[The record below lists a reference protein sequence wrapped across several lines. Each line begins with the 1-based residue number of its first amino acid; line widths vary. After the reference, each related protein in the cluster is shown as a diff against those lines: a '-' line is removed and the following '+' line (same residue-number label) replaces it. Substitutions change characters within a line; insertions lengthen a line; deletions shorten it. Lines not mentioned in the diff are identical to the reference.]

1 MANIDLAE
9 LLNATQ
15 AAAAADGNPLRAFL
29 LSEAD
34 GDSFRIWVENFS
46 AHGKPATLPLRQ
58 YLAQQVALMDELI
71 EEQVNAILHHSRFQ
85 KLEASWR
92 SLKKLCDESYLYPDI
107 KLRLLNV
114 SWAEVCKDITR
125 AQDFDQSQLFQRIYN
140 DEFGTPGGEPYGLLI
155 GDYYVSHRPYK
166 GHKYNDLEVLQGL
179 AQIAAAS
186 FAPFICG
193 AAPQLF
199 GLDDYQTLGSHLN
212 FQAVFQQQEYVK
224 WRAFRQQEDASS

>member
-71 EEQVNAILHHSRFQ
+71 EEQVNAILHHSR
-85 KLEASWR
+85 R
-92 SLKKLCDESYLYPDI
+92 
-107 KLRLLNV
+107 
-114 SWAEVCKDITR
+114 
-125 AQDFDQSQLFQRIYN
+125 
-140 DEFGTPGGEPYGLLI
+140 
-155 GDYYVSHRPYK
+155 H
-166 GHKYNDLEVLQGL
+166 GHL
-179 AQIAAAS
+179 
-186 FAPFICG
+186 
-193 AAPQLF
+193 
-199 GLDDYQTLGSHLN
+199 LGSARSHCDGSLP
-212 FQAVFQQQEYVK
+212 VY
-224 WRAFRQQEDASS
+224 RP

>member
-85 KLEASWR
+85 KGYLT
-92 SLKKLCDESYLYPDI
+92 LHLQCVHLPLCF
-107 KLRLLNV
+107 V
-114 SWAEVCKDITR
+114 
-125 AQDFDQSQLFQRIYN
+125 
-140 DEFGTPGGEPYGLLI
+140 
-155 GDYYVSHRPYK
+155 
-166 GHKYNDLEVLQGL
+166 
-179 AQIAAAS
+179 
-186 FAPFICG
+186 G
-193 AAPQLF
+193 AHMSS
-199 GLDDYQTLGSHLN
+199 TMHGSC
-212 FQAVFQQQEYVK
+212 
-224 WRAFRQQEDASS
+224 